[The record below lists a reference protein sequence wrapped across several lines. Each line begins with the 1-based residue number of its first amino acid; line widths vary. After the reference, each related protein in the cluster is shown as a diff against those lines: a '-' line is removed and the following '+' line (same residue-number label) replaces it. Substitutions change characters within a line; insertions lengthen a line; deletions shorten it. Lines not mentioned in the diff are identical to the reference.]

1 MGSLGGCEVV
11 VTMKP
16 QSRTSASRRL
26 KPSSD
31 VLTVLAT
38 GIAGLFISSKF
49 NILRDG
55 TFIKLPTVSALQL
68 RVQRKSDS

>member
-1 MGSLGGCEVV
+1 
-11 VTMKP
+11 
-16 QSRTSASRRL
+16 
-26 KPSSD
+26 